1 MLSQDDIIYFIL
13 TDRFY
18 DGDPGNDFDV
28 DLNNPCAYHG
38 GDFNG
43 IIKKIPYL
51 KTLGITALWITPV
64 YENTNLPQK
73 NSWGYHGYWPKD
85 FEKIDPHLYS
95 PVAGIPEGSKQYLKL
110 LANALHENGI
120 KLILDMVVNHV
131 GYNHPVFR
139 QEKGTRIKESW
150 FNRPGLLTD
159 EEVFLAGLPDLDQ
172 HNMEVADYFINVT
185 LDWIEETG
193 IDCIRMDTVKNVEH
207 IFWYYFKTYVK
218 GKYPDVSLLGEVL
231 VTDIDELSQFQQ
243 HFAFDSLFDFP
254 LQKAIKEVFI
264 EEGSFNI
271 LARPGLSDAEIPGI
285 LNKDNV
291 YTNHNRLVTLMDNHD
306 LPMRFISGILSRYGN
321 DRQIALAVYKMVIT
335 FMMTTRGIPQIFYG
349 NEFGMEGFADPDN
362 RRDMPWKILGEDFSP
377 RDEYGFEK
385 EIFLHIKK
393 LIAFRKENQA
403 LCWGSLVTLYADC
416 FIYAYLREFRGN
428 VVIVAMNN
436 GHDPMAE
443 PLGIDIT
450 NNSNIPQRVRD
461 LLENSLLPDF
471 LGSSGSIRIQNGQFS
486 IKLDGKT
493 SAIHYLKPVI

>member
-1 MLSQDDIIYFIL
+1 MLSQNDIIYFIL

-18 DGDPGNDFDV
+18 DGDAGNNTDV

-38 GDFNG
+38 GDFSG

-51 KTLGITALWITPV
+51 RDLGITALWITPV

-73 NSWGYHGYWPKD
+73 NCWGYHGYWPKD
-85 FEKIDPHLYS
+85 FEKIDAHLYT
-95 PVAGIPEGSKQYLKL
+95 PIAGIPEGSKQYLKM
-110 LANALHENGI
+110 LADALHENGI

-139 QEKGTRIKESW
+139 QEKGTRIKETW
-150 FNRPGLLTD
+150 FNKPGLLTD

-172 HNMEVADYFINVT
+172 HNMEVADYFINIT

-231 VTDIDELSQFQQ
+231 VTDIDQLSQFQQ

-254 LQKAIKEVFI
+254 LQKAMTEIFI
-264 EEGSFNI
+264 GDSSFNI
-271 LARPGLSDAEIPGI
+271 LARPGLYDDEIPGI

-291 YTNHNRLVTLMDNHD
+291 YTNHNRLVTLLDNHD

-321 DRQIALAVYKMVIT
+321 DRRTALAVYKMSLT

-349 NEFGMEGFADPDN
+349 NEIGMEGLSDPDN
-362 RRDMPWKILGEDFSP
+362 RRDMPWSIFGADQTPMEK
-377 RDEYGFEK
+377 YGFER
-385 EIFLHIKK
+385 EIYLHMKS
-393 LIAFRKENQA
+393 LIAFRKGNQA
-403 LCWGSLVTLYADC
+403 LCWGSLVTLYADQY
-416 FIYAYLREFRGN
+416 IYAYLREFRGN

-436 GHDPMAE
+436 GHDPMGE
-443 PLGIDIT
+443 PLTIDIGD
-450 NNSNIPQRVRD
+450 NNNIPQRVKD
-461 LLENSLLPDF
+461 IIESKSLPDF
-471 LGSSGSIRIQNGQFS
+471 LGASGSISVNNARFAV
-486 IKLDGKT
+486 KLGGKT
-493 SAIHYLKPVI
+493 SAVYFLS